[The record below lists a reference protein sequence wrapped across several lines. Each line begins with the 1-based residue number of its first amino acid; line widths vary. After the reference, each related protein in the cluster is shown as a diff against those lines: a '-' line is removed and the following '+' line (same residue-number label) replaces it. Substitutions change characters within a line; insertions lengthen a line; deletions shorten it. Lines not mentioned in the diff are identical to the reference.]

1 MATGPP
7 LLLWQRQYDKQDQV
21 YVFTHTVRRQ
31 SDVCVCVCVCGGSG
45 YNKDQ
50 ATAYPS
56 GAFGTCTNLHAR
68 KDRIEFLILGVT
80 NVVEVVLI

>member
-1 MATGPP
+1 M
-7 LLLWQRQYDKQDQV
+7 
-21 YVFTHTVRRQ
+21 
-31 SDVCVCVCVCGGSG
+31 CVCGGSG